1 MNMNK
6 KPLILAVDDIPVNTT
21 LLKSQLRFSNYD
33 IITASNGKEA
43 LEKIAS
49 DHPDAVLLDIMMPE
63 MDGVDTTRRI
73 RALGGKYEK
82 LTIIA
87 LSANVISEAK
97 TLFLEEGMQDILCKP
112 IEMKALDEII
122 NKWLPVE

>member
-49 DHPDAVLLDIMMPE
+49 DHADAVLLDIMMPE
-63 MDGVDTTRRI
+63 MDGFETLDAI
-73 RALGGKYEK
+73 RSNPE
-82 LTIIA
+82 TE
-87 LSANVISEAK
+87 N
-97 TLFLEEGMQDILCKP
+97 
-112 IEMKALDEII
+112 
-122 NKWLPVE
+122 LPVIMLTSLSEFEHHANATMKGATGYLTKPLVTSQLIETLDKLFG

>member
-1 MNMNK
+1 MK
-6 KPLILAVDDIPVNTT
+6 KYEMQIDTADSGMKAIEMVQQKD
-21 LLKSQLRFSNYD
+21 YD
-33 IITASNGKEA
+33 IVFM
-43 LEKIAS
+43 
-49 DHPDAVLLDIMMPE
+49 DHMMPE